1 MSETHTVTDLVKP
14 TSGLKTFAKR
24 TALVA
29 VAATVVVGVALKVMN
44 KDNTSGTVL
53 NSTI

>member
-29 VAATVVVGVALKVMN
+29 VAATVVAAIYVKRSQN
-44 KDNTSGTVL
+44 DNEDGTE
-53 NSTI
+53 TPQA